1 MLEEACAIMDAPTE
15 ERTKPRNGESEA
27 TSRTLAVLAE
37 DEAIIRLDLKETL
50 EDEGYEVVGDTGRG
64 DRAVELVGELDPDV
78 VILDVKMPGLD
89 GIEAARRIAAS
100 YDTAVVILTAFSQ
113 RDLIDRAI
121 EAGALAYL
129 VKPFSRSELVPAV
142 EIARV
147 RHREMRALTDQ
158 ARTMADRLE
167 ARKVLDRAK
176 GVLID
181 EAGLSEGDAFR
192 FIQTTA
198 MSGRQTMA
206 DVARA
211 VLSDG
216 LRP

>member
-1 MLEEACAIMDAPTE
+1 MAEPLGAIGGDPGLEVADG
-15 ERTKPRNGESEA
+15 RVRV
-27 TSRTLAVLAE
+27 VLAE

-50 EDEGYEVVGDTGRG
+50 KEEGYDVVGDTGRG

-100 YDTAVVILTAFSQ
+100 HDTAVVILTAFSQ
-113 RDLIDRAI
+113 RELIDRAI
-121 EAGALAYL
+121 EAGSLAYL

-142 EIARV
+142 EIARA

-158 ARTMADRLE
+158 ARTMAERLE

-181 EAGLSEGDAFR
+181 EAGLTEGDAFH

-198 MSGRQTMA
+198 MSGRQTMV

>member
-1 MLEEACAIMDAPTE
+1 MAEPLGAIGGDPGLEVADG
-15 ERTKPRNGESEA
+15 RVRV
-27 TSRTLAVLAE
+27 VLAE

-50 EDEGYEVVGDTGRG
+50 EEEGYDVVGDTGRG

-100 YDTAVVILTAFSQ
+100 HDTAVVILTAFSQ
-113 RDLIDRAI
+113 RELIDRAI
-121 EAGALAYL
+121 EVGALAYL

-142 EIARV
+142 EIARA
-147 RHREMRALTDQ
+147 RHREMRALTEQ
-158 ARTMADRLE
+158 ARTMAERLE
-167 ARKVLDRAK
+167 VRKVLDRAK

-181 EAGLSEGDAFR
+181 EGGLTEGDAFR
-192 FIQTTA
+192 FIQITA
-198 MSGRQTMA
+198 MSGRQTMV

>member
-1 MLEEACAIMDAPTE
+1 MAEPLGAIGGDPGLEVADG
-15 ERTKPRNGESEA
+15 RVRV
-27 TSRTLAVLAE
+27 VLAE

-50 EDEGYEVVGDTGRG
+50 KEEGYDVVGDTGRG

-100 YDTAVVILTAFSQ
+100 HDTAVVILTAFSE
-113 RDLIDRAI
+113 RELIDRAI

-142 EIARV
+142 EIARA

-158 ARTMADRLE
+158 ARTMAERLE

-181 EAGLSEGDAFR
+181 EAGLTEGDAFH

-198 MSGRQTMA
+198 MSGRQTMV

>member
-1 MLEEACAIMDAPTE
+1 MAEPLGAIGGDPGLEVADG
-15 ERTKPRNGESEA
+15 RVRV
-27 TSRTLAVLAE
+27 VLAE

-50 EDEGYEVVGDTGRG
+50 EEEGYDVVGDTGRG

-100 YDTAVVILTAFSQ
+100 HDTAVVILTAFSQ
-113 RDLIDRAI
+113 RELIDRAI

-142 EIARV
+142 EIARA
-147 RHREMRALTDQ
+147 RHREMRALTEQ
-158 ARTMADRLE
+158 TRTMAERLE

-181 EAGLSEGDAFR
+181 EAGLTEGDAFR

>member
-1 MLEEACAIMDAPTE
+1 MAEPLGAIGGDPGPEVADG
-15 ERTKPRNGESEA
+15 RVRV
-27 TSRTLAVLAE
+27 VLAE

-50 EDEGYEVVGDTGRG
+50 EEEGYDVVGDTGRG
-64 DRAVELVGELDPDV
+64 DRAVELVAELDPDV

-100 YDTAVVILTAFSQ
+100 HDTAVVILTAFSQ
-113 RDLIDRAI
+113 RELIDRAI

-142 EIARV
+142 EIARA
-147 RHREMRALTDQ
+147 RHREMRALTEQ
-158 ARTMADRLE
+158 TRTMAERLE

-181 EAGLSEGDAFR
+181 EEGLTEGDAFR

-198 MSGRQTMA
+198 MSGRQTMV

>member
-1 MLEEACAIMDAPTE
+1 MAEPLGAIGGDPGLEVADG
-15 ERTKPRNGESEA
+15 RVRV
-27 TSRTLAVLAE
+27 VLAE

-50 EDEGYEVVGDTGRG
+50 EEEGYDVVGDTGRG

-100 YDTAVVILTAFSQ
+100 HDTAVVILTAFSQ
-113 RDLIDRAI
+113 RELIDRAI

-142 EIARV
+142 EIARA
-147 RHREMRALTDQ
+147 RHREMRALTEQ
-158 ARTMADRLE
+158 TRTMAERLE

-181 EAGLSEGDAFR
+181 EAGLTEGDAFR

-198 MSGRQTMA
+198 MSGRQTMV

>member
-1 MLEEACAIMDAPTE
+1 MGGDTGPELA
-15 ERTKPRNGESEA
+15 NG
-27 TSRTLAVLAE
+27 RVRVVLAE

-64 DRAVELVGELDPDV
+64 DHAVQLVGELNPDV

-100 YDTAVVILTAFSQ
+100 HDTAVVILTAFSQ
-113 RDLIDRAI
+113 RELIDRAI

-142 EIARV
+142 EIARA

-158 ARTMADRLE
+158 ARTMAERLE
-167 ARKVLDRAK
+167 ARKLLDRAK

-181 EAGLSEGDAFR
+181 EAGLTEGDAFR

>member
-1 MLEEACAIMDAPTE
+1 MAEPLGAIGGDPGLEVADG
-15 ERTKPRNGESEA
+15 RVRV
-27 TSRTLAVLAE
+27 VLAE
-37 DEAIIRLDLKETL
+37 DEAIIRLDLKETRK
-50 EDEGYEVVGDTGRG
+50 EEGYDVVGDTGRG

-100 YDTAVVILTAFSQ
+100 HDTAVVILTAFSQ
-113 RDLIDRAI
+113 RELIDRAI

-142 EIARV
+142 EIARA

-158 ARTMADRLE
+158 ARTMAERLE

-181 EAGLSEGDAFR
+181 EAGLTEGDAFH

-198 MSGRQTMA
+198 MSGRQTMV

>member
-1 MLEEACAIMDAPTE
+1 MAEPLGAIGGDPGPEVADG
-15 ERTKPRNGESEA
+15 RVRV
-27 TSRTLAVLAE
+27 VLAE

-50 EDEGYEVVGDTGRG
+50 EEEGYDVVGDTGRG
-64 DRAVELVGELDPDV
+64 DRAVELVAELDPDV

-89 GIEAARRIAAS
+89 GIEAARCIAAS
-100 YDTAVVILTAFSQ
+100 HDTAVVILTAFSQ
-113 RDLIDRAI
+113 RELIDRAI

-142 EIARV
+142 EIARA
-147 RHREMRALTDQ
+147 RHREMRALTEQ
-158 ARTMADRLE
+158 ARTMAERLE
-167 ARKVLDRAK
+167 VRKVLDRAK

-181 EAGLSEGDAFR
+181 EGGLTEGDAFR
-192 FIQTTA
+192 FIQITA
-198 MSGRQTMA
+198 MSGRQTMV

>member
-1 MLEEACAIMDAPTE
+1 MAEPLGAIGGNPPGPEVADG
-15 ERTKPRNGESEA
+15 RVRV
-27 TSRTLAVLAE
+27 VLAE

-50 EDEGYEVVGDTGRG
+50 EEEGYDVVGDTGRG
-64 DRAVELVGELDPDV
+64 DRAVELVAELDPDV

-89 GIEAARRIAAS
+89 GIEAARCIAAS
-100 YDTAVVILTAFSQ
+100 HDTAVVILTAFSQ
-113 RDLIDRAI
+113 RELIDRAI

-142 EIARV
+142 EIARA
-147 RHREMRALTDQ
+147 RHREMRALTEQ
-158 ARTMADRLE
+158 ARTMAERLE

-181 EAGLSEGDAFR
+181 EEGLTEGDAFR

-198 MSGRQTMA
+198 MSGRQTMV

>member
-1 MLEEACAIMDAPTE
+1 MAEPLGAIGGDPGLEVAD
-15 ERTKPRNGESEA
+15 
-27 TSRTLAVLAE
+27 SRVRVVLAE

-50 EDEGYEVVGDTGRG
+50 EEEGYDVVGDTGRG

-100 YDTAVVILTAFSQ
+100 HDTAVVILTAFSQ
-113 RDLIDRAI
+113 RELIDRAI

-142 EIARV
+142 EVARA
-147 RHREMRALTDQ
+147 RHREMRALTEQ
-158 ARTMADRLE
+158 ARTMAERLE

-181 EAGLSEGDAFR
+181 EAGLTEGDAFR

>member
-1 MLEEACAIMDAPTE
+1 MAEPLGAIGGDPGPE
-15 ERTKPRNGESEA
+15 VVDGKVRV
-27 TSRTLAVLAE
+27 VLAE

-50 EDEGYEVVGDTGRG
+50 EEEGYDVVGDTGRG

-89 GIEAARRIAAS
+89 GIEAARCIAAS
-100 YDTAVVILTAFSQ
+100 HDTAVVILTAFSQ
-113 RDLIDRAI
+113 RELIDRAI
-121 EAGALAYL
+121 EVGALAYL

-142 EIARV
+142 EIARA
-147 RHREMRALTDQ
+147 RHREMRALTEQ
-158 ARTMADRLE
+158 ARTMAERLE
-167 ARKVLDRAK
+167 VRKVLDRAK

-181 EAGLSEGDAFR
+181 EGGLTEGDAFR
-192 FIQTTA
+192 FIQVTA
-198 MSGRQTMA
+198 MSGRQTMV

>member
-1 MLEEACAIMDAPTE
+1 VTDG
-15 ERTKPRNGESEA
+15 RVRV
-27 TSRTLAVLAE
+27 VLAE

-50 EDEGYEVVGDTGRG
+50 KEEGYDVVGDTGRG

-100 YDTAVVILTAFSQ
+100 HDTAVVILTAFSQ
-113 RDLIDRAI
+113 RELIDRAI

-142 EIARV
+142 EIARA

-158 ARTMADRLE
+158 ARTMAERLE

-181 EAGLSEGDAFR
+181 EAGLTEGDAFH

-198 MSGRQTMA
+198 MSGRQTMV

>member
-1 MLEEACAIMDAPTE
+1 MAEPLGAIGGDPGLEVADG
-15 ERTKPRNGESEA
+15 RVRV
-27 TSRTLAVLAE
+27 VLAE

-50 EDEGYEVVGDTGRG
+50 KEEGYDVVGDTGRG
-64 DRAVELVGELDPDV
+64 DRAVELVRELDPDV

-100 YDTAVVILTAFSQ
+100 HDTAVVILTAFSQ
-113 RDLIDRAI
+113 RELIDRAI

-129 VKPFSRSELVPAV
+129 IKPFSRSELVPAV
-142 EIARV
+142 EIARA

-158 ARTMADRLE
+158 AQTMAERLE

-181 EAGLSEGDAFR
+181 EAGLTEGDAFH

-198 MSGRQTMA
+198 MSGRQTMV

>member
-1 MLEEACAIMDAPTE
+1 MADG
-15 ERTKPRNGESEA
+15 RVRV
-27 TSRTLAVLAE
+27 VLAE

-50 EDEGYEVVGDTGRG
+50 KEEGYDVVGDTGRG

-100 YDTAVVILTAFSQ
+100 HDTAVVILTAFSQ
-113 RDLIDRAI
+113 RELIDRAI

-129 VKPFSRSELVPAV
+129 IKPFSRSELVPAV
-142 EIARV
+142 EIARA

-158 ARTMADRLE
+158 AQTMAERLE

-181 EAGLSEGDAFR
+181 EAGLTEGDAFH

-198 MSGRQTMA
+198 MSGRQTMV

>member
-1 MLEEACAIMDAPTE
+1 MAEPLGAIGGDPGPEVADG
-15 ERTKPRNGESEA
+15 RVRV
-27 TSRTLAVLAE
+27 VLAE

-50 EDEGYEVVGDTGRG
+50 EEEGYDVVGDTGRG

-89 GIEAARRIAAS
+89 GIEAARCIAAS
-100 YDTAVVILTAFSQ
+100 HDTAVVILTAFSQ
-113 RDLIDRAI
+113 RELIDRAI

-142 EIARV
+142 EIARA
-147 RHREMRALTDQ
+147 RHREMRALTEQ
-158 ARTMADRLE
+158 ARTMAERLE
-167 ARKVLDRAK
+167 VRKVLDRAK

-181 EAGLSEGDAFR
+181 EGGLTEGDAFR
-192 FIQTTA
+192 FIQITA
-198 MSGRQTMA
+198 MSGRQTMV